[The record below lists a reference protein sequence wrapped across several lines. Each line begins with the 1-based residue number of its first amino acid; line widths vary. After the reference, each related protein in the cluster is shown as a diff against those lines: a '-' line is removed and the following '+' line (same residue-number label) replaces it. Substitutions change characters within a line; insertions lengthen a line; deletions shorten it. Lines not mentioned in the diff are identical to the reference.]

1 MPILMEICR
10 LLQYRRYCTYNIWTW
25 RWLPSIISHRY
36 STRIYFCTICCNLKL
51 NALILCL
58 PAVVWLGLLLVLQV
72 SGIKKV
78 FFPTAKSWHSFWR
91 DTRYF
96 SLLWLETNYPTFL
109 RRLRFTL
116 QCSWSKALD
125 FPDRTSGP
133 LVVKACSGTEKSI
146 CYTPPQYQ

>member
-1 MPILMEICR
+1 MRSYSACPQSFGLGCCWCCR
-10 LLQYRRYCTYNIWTW
+10 CQG
-25 RWLPSIISHRY
+25 
-36 STRIYFCTICCNLKL
+36 LK
-51 NALILCL
+51 
-58 PAVVWLGLLLVLQV
+58 
-72 SGIKKV
+72 KF

-133 LVVKACSGTEKSI
+133 LVVACSGTEKSI
-146 CYTPPQYQ
+146 CYTLHTVSVTLSLSSSKLIIFSCIYLWIVIRLIYLFYAKFCLTYLIDGAFMICFTL